1 MVTIKGGEV
10 DCKHR
15 PGGGTL
21 TFPMRMVATEAHNDI
36 VASMDLALVNP
47 SSLADASRN
56 WTRGKSNEDGG
67 LKRKISNNK
76 VAETVKRG
84 MQTFR
89 RLEAEGFLVLHGQHG
104 EQYSLT
110 ESGKARVSSLMGHP
124 CVIPLSRLPHLI
136 SALEAWLLRHQDDDS
151 DDYAL
156 LMATATLMQENGVVR
171 LRLGGW
177 K

>member
-1 MVTIKGGEV
+1 MI
-10 DCKHR
+10 
-15 PGGGTL
+15 
-21 TFPMRMVATEAHNDI
+21 
-36 VASMDLALVNP
+36 
-47 SSLADASRN
+47 
-56 WTRGKSNEDGG
+56 TRQ
-67 LKRKISNNK
+67 ISNNK

-84 MQTFR
+84 TQTFR
-89 RLEAEGFLVLHGQHG
+89 RLEAEGFLVLHG

-110 ESGKARVSSLMGHP
+110 ESGKARVSSLIGHP

-156 LMATATLMQENGVVR
+156 VMATATLMQENGVVR